1 MTLIFALS
9 SVSGLRISDDAEVDR
24 PFRVLA
30 HLATFAVLAAL
41 VLFALVGRRR
51 PHAIDVAIAYAIT
64 LAYGLTDEIHQA
76 FVPGRTGR
84 LDDVVTD
91 AIGAALGLTLG
102 YLALRAWARG
112 ASSRP
117 AGGRRS

>member
-1 MTLIFALS
+1 MALILALS

-24 PFRVLA
+24 PFRVLG
-30 HLATFAVLAAL
+30 HLATYAVLAAL
-41 VLFALVGRRR
+41 VLHALVGRHR
-51 PHAIDVAIAYAIT
+51 PRAVDVTNAYAVT

-76 FVPGRTGR
+76 FVPDRTGR

-102 YLALRAWARG
+102 YLALRVWVRLR
-112 ASSRP
+112 STSRDMP
-117 AGGRRS
+117 